1 MKQRQKSEPILHFSA
16 MKGDQQGFSMVEILV
31 TLLVVS
37 VGLLGMAALQTR
49 SLSST
54 HTAALGSQATLLA
67 NDICDRMRANR
78 QQAQAGKYDIGLDD
92 AAAAKGAVGVTL
104 LDLQQWKAALAR
116 LPGPGK
122 GSIEVK
128 GSSSTATII
137 IEWDDS
143 KGAEPPVQVQVQ
155 TRL

>member
-1 MKQRQKSEPILHFSA
+1 MKQRRKSNPIQQFWA
-16 MKGDQQGFSMVEILV
+16 RMADQWGFSMVEILV
-31 TLLVVS
+31 TLVIVS

-67 NDICDRMRANR
+67 GDISDRMRANR
-78 QQAQAGKYDIGLDD
+78 QQALAGKYDIGLED
-92 AAAAKGAVGVTL
+92 AAAAKGADGVTL
-104 LDLQQWKAALAR
+104 QDLQQWKAALAL

-122 GSIEVK
+122 GSVEVK
-128 GSSSTATII
+128 GSPLTATII

-143 KGAEPPVQVQVQ
+143 KGAEPPVQMQVQ

>member
-1 MKQRQKSEPILHFSA
+1 MKQRQISEPIQPISA
-16 MKGDQQGFSMVEILV
+16 RTRDQQGFSMVEVLV

-67 NDICDRMRANR
+67 GDISDRMRANR
-78 QQAQAGKYDIGLDD
+78 QQAQAGKYDIGLED
-92 AAAAKGAVGVTL
+92 AATAKGAVGVTL
-104 LDLQQWKAALAR
+104 QDLQQWKAALAR

-122 GSIEVK
+122 GSVEVK
-128 GSSSTATII
+128 GSPATATII

-143 KGAEPPVQVQVQ
+143 KGAEPPVQMQVQ